1 MDKLKAELHDLEDAF
16 LMETTIEEA
25 RCSNYGKKLLK
36 YLRRRMHLLNLF
48 ITLST
53 ILDDVSKT

>member
-25 RCSNYGKKLLK
+25 KRSKYGKKLLK
-36 YLRRRMHLLNLF
+36 YLRIRMHLLNLF
-48 ITLST
+48 IVLST
-53 ILDDVSKT
+53 ILDDVS

>member
-1 MDKLKAELHDLEDAF
+1 MNKLKAELHDLESAF
-16 LMETTIEEA
+16 LMETSIEDA
-25 RCSNYGKKLLK
+25 RRTKYGKKLLK

-53 ILDDVSKT
+53 ILDEVS